1 MTHAELLAD
10 HVHLVPADRNPGPRA
25 RTRRRILLVEDSERL
40 ASLLRTFLDSRGFE
54 TLVESDGG
62 QAVSRFLAE
71 RPELVILDLM
81 LPNKD
86 GFAICR
92 EVRAI
97 ANTPI
102 LVFTARADDID
113 HVLGLELGADDYVVK
128 PLEPRVLLAR
138 IEALLR
144 RSEREVKSARAQ
156 PSLHVGPFVIT
167 RSARA
172 ATYRGRAI
180 ELTAADFELFWLLV
194 SNYGNVVER
203 EQLIRLLKLGSSGRV
218 GRALDGR
225 AFRLRKKLEEA
236 GAPATLVKSLRSQG
250 YMLVAEEA

>member
-1 MTHAELLAD
+1 MMTAEFAD
-10 HVHLVPADRNPGPRA
+10 ASANDRAIASRA
-25 RTRRRILLVEDSERL
+25 KPRRRILLVEDSERL
-40 ASLLRTFLDSRGFE
+40 ASLLRTFLDSRGYE
-54 TLVESDGG
+54 TFVEADGA
-62 QAVSRFLAE
+62 QAVARYLSE
-71 RPELVILDLM
+71 RPDLVILDLM
-81 LPNKD
+81 LPGKD

-97 ANTPI
+97 SNTPI

-138 IEALLR
+138 VEALLR
-144 RSEREVKSARAQ
+144 RSEREVKSARSQ
-156 PSLHVGPFVIT
+156 PSLNVGPFVIT
-167 RSARA
+167 RSARS
-172 ATYRGRAI
+172 ATYRGHPI
-180 ELTAADFELFWLLV
+180 DLTAADFELFWLLV

-203 EQLIRLLKLGSSGRV
+203 DQLVRLLKLGSAGRV

-236 GAPATLVKSLRSQG
+236 GAPSTLVKSLRSQG
-250 YMLVAEEA
+250 YMLVAEDMA